1 MKFFKSRNRGQVGR
15 GRQGYQEC
23 SVKCDTQ
30 LALKRQR
37 HETND
42 VKGRCGEVRKFHVTD
57 WKWGLGVTL
66 EVVRKSERE
75 GGSGAGW
82 KRTLRSL
89 LPELCKDKL
98 LLRKGRSGAT
108 RRVGICAGPDG
119 RPPRPAFPRSASTR
133 ALRGRCQR
141 YIGATGPPHQRRSAA
156 RPRGRRRAPRP
167 TCWLPPQPRPPRSS
181 AHLTLEL

>member
-23 SVKCDTQ
+23 SVKSDTQ
-30 LALKRQR
+30 LVLKRQR
-37 HETND
+37 HEIDD
-42 VKGRCGEVRKFHVTD
+42 VKGKCVEMRKSHVPD
-57 WKWGLGVTL
+57 WKWGLGMTQ

-82 KRTLRSL
+82 KRTLEVSCPNSVRTNCCS
-89 LPELCKDKL
+89 ERAD
-98 LLRKGRSGAT
+98 R
-108 RRVGICAGPDG
+108 GPRGESASARGPTGG
-119 RPPRPAFPRSASTR
+119 RPGWPFHAPQAR
-133 ALRGRCQR
+133 ALCRDAAS
-141 YIGATGPPHQRRSAA
+141 ATSGPQGLPTSAA